1 MDIKT
6 LERLQKLNQ
15 LNLTEEETAKIL
27 SFFETAAKDAEI
39 LDTVNTDNV
48 ERMVYVMPMTNII
61 REDIAKKLSGTKK
74 DFCYYKDKP
83 EKAYRFNYHMDTTI
97 SGCPVIAQLSEVF
110 GVKENIDE
118 WLERACEVY
127 TNGAGKNR
135 YEIMNDIWHALFFFD
150 DDEKLKIFAMEKLQ
164 LDEAHAIQFS
174 KIRIPSDYASLSL
187 KAIRK
192 IMPYCFI

>member
-61 REDIAKKLSGTKK
+61 REDIAKKLFTR
-74 DFCYYKDKP
+74 DLLQEQAP
-83 EKAYRFNYHMDTTI
+83 EAMD
-97 SGCPVIAQLSEVF
+97 GY
-110 GVKENIDE
+110 
-118 WLERACEVY
+118 WLVPRLV
-127 TNGAGKNR
+127 
-135 YEIMNDIWHALFFFD
+135 D
-150 DDEKLKIFAMEKLQ
+150 
-164 LDEAHAIQFS
+164 
-174 KIRIPSDYASLSL
+174 
-187 KAIRK
+187 
-192 IMPYCFI
+192 

>member
-61 REDIAKKLSGTKK
+61 REDIAKKLFTR
-74 DFCYYKDKP
+74 DQLQEQAP
-83 EKAYRFNYHMDTTI
+83 ESMD
-97 SGCPVIAQLSEVF
+97 GYWQVPRLV
-110 GVKENIDE
+110 D
-118 WLERACEVY
+118 
-127 TNGAGKNR
+127 
-135 YEIMNDIWHALFFFD
+135 
-150 DDEKLKIFAMEKLQ
+150 
-164 LDEAHAIQFS
+164 
-174 KIRIPSDYASLSL
+174 
-187 KAIRK
+187 
-192 IMPYCFI
+192 